1 MKERAAGNRGKD
13 GVRDGLGFV
22 EDVKDRVHVGR
33 YFRVP
38 SFRASGVV
46 GGESHGK
53 AAFGRAD
60 FRLIE
65 GPACKEGVV
74 HVAAQRGKELLFH
87 LHPGRGRDRNL
98 SPRKTGEKVQDGRR
112 NAVACLARPVRGYQS
127 HAFSSQGN
135 LAEG

>member
-53 AAFGRAD
+53 TSFRGTD
-60 FRLIE
+60 FRFVE
-65 GPACKEGVV
+65 RPARKERIV
-74 HVAAQRGKELLFH
+74 HVAAQRREELLFH
-87 LHPGRGRDRNL
+87 LHPRRGRDGNL
-98 SPRKTGEKVQDGRR
+98 APRKTGEKVQDGRR
-112 NAVACLARPVRGYQS
+112 NAVACLA
-127 HAFSSQGN
+127 
-135 LAEG
+135 